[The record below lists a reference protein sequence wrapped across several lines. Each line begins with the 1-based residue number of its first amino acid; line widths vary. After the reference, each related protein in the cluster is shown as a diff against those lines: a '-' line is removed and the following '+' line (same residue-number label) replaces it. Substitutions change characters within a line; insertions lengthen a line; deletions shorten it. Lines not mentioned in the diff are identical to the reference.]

1 MKQELTT
8 QIRSHFWSGDLV
20 ECQYFALEYWN
31 CILKIKGQN
40 HQSAAEMSFQVWVDK
55 KKIPFC
61 FWRDPLRMTMS
72 WPSSRLH
79 VTLGCG
85 NPLAL
90 QERRAIPPSGIKTS
104 PPPSSFS
111 MSGGMTTSSEAVYS
125 RTKYDTKKQK
135 LFLFIIIRFS
145 IILFV
150 PCVLDLYQHTE
161 TVNVFF
167 LAGTWVFWEIK
178 GKRFDKVAAHLHH

>member
-90 QERRAIPPSGIKTS
+90 HERRAIPPSGIKTS

-125 RTKYDTKKQK
+125 RTKYDSNNKKW
-135 LFLFIIIRFS
+135 FLFIYNNP
-145 IILFV
+145 LFYYSFCALRV
-150 PCVLDLYQHTE
+150 VFVSHTV

-167 LAGTWVFWEIK
+167 LAGIREYY
-178 GKRFDKVAAHLHH
+178 GE

>member
-90 QERRAIPPSGIKTS
+90 HERRAIPPSGIKTS

-111 MSGGMTTSSEAVYS
+111 MSGGMTTSREAVYIS
-125 RTKYDTKKQK
+125 AKEKKRK
-135 LFLFIIIRFS
+135 PKFLIRFS
-145 IILFV
+145 LIPLVLLLFASQQRNCECLFSSSLHRREILRK
-150 PCVLDLYQHTE
+150 PE
-161 TVNVFF
+161 
-167 LAGTWVFWEIK
+167 
-178 GKRFDKVAAHLHH
+178 